1 MKQETAAQLAD
12 WIANNTRG
20 YARRDGNVIYIEGK
34 IDAYELLLY
43 AQSLLTP
50 TDTRA
55 IYEENEKKY
64 FTRVVPHADRY
75 GNLGYYIPGEGME
88 YFKRKL

>member
-20 YARRDGNVIYIEGK
+20 YARRDGNIIYIEGK

-43 AQSLLTP
+43 AQSLLTGR
-50 TDTRA
+50 TTEQIHEDNRISYTGRA
-55 IYEENEKKY
+55 DLYRRDDMPINAAVEG
-64 FTRVVPHADRY
+64 ADW
-75 GNLGYYIPGEGME
+75 
-88 YFKRKL
+88 